1 MSYIDEICGYLLG
14 RGYITREEVSKLMKG
29 LGESSSALFED
40 DDNYGD
46 DDWIEQEEEPSDVQ
60 EEEASAEGRRKGK
73 SKGKPHNFGGRRGND
88 GKCVEITAPELDA
101 KIPTL
106 DWGLKLMQFLAF
118 LQWLGGTGKME
129 SEWSWEAFVKEV
141 DKFYEL
147 GQDGLARALKGKK
160 KIEKFG
166 KNQIALLILYSH
178 GQGLMPPDALDGYMG
193 PVVAAFNS
201 EMGDFLATEWTVN
214 KHAWIYRHPNI
225 GTMKRAV
232 IVYNRLRHVLVD
244 SLKDFMSNLYLV
256 VNLTTWNIRHSAT
269 PPDLNDDTC
278 RTTELWLR
286 KIPRGSF
293 AMGSPWN
300 EKGRDGNEKRHH
312 VMLTQDFYIGM
323 FECTQRQ
330 WELVMGDN
338 PSTYK
343 GDCRPV
349 ENVSYDM
356 IRGKEAGAGW
366 PAFGHAVDSSSFMGR
381 LQEKTGLVFDLPTE
395 AQWEYA
401 CRAGTTTALNSGK
414 DLVST
419 ELDTNMNEVG
429 RYVYNRDDGNGG
441 FTEHTK
447 VGSYMPN
454 GWGLYDMH
462 GNVKE
467 WCLDWYVYG
476 YEQRPP
482 RRLRKTAMMTNPTGP
497 STGSWRVIRNGCW
510 HLEAARCRSAER
522 YRIVPSEN
530 YDDIGF
536 RIALIPVQGR
546 YPSSLS

>member
-1 MSYIDEICGYLLG
+1 MSYIDEICGYLLQ
-14 RGYITREEVSKLMKG
+14 RGYVTREEISTLIKEF
-29 LGESSSALFED
+29 GESPELLDENDSGVDEWPELVEELYPFHEESSR
-40 DDNYGD
+40 
-46 DDWIEQEEEPSDVQ
+46 
-60 EEEASAEGRRKGK
+60 EG
-73 SKGKPHNFGGRRGND
+73 GKPRSGKGGGGDRRTSG
-88 GKCVEITAPELDA
+88 GKNVKVTAPELDA

-106 DWGLKLMQFLAF
+106 DWGFKLTQFLAF
-118 LQWLGGTGKME
+118 LQWLDGTGKAAA
-129 SEWSWEAFVKEV
+129 EWSWEAFAKEV
-141 DKFYEL
+141 DKFYEM

-166 KNQIALLILYSH
+166 KNQIDLLILYSH
-178 GQGLMPPDALDGYMG
+178 SQGLVPPNALDGYTG

-201 EMGDFLATEWTVN
+201 EMGDFRATEWTVN

-225 GTMKRAV
+225 GSMKRAV

-244 SLKDFMSNLYLV
+244 SLKDFMSDLYLV
-256 VNLTTWNIRHSAT
+256 VNLTTWNFRHSAT

-293 AMGSPWN
+293 AMGSPWS
-300 EKGRDGNEKRHH
+300 EKGRDDRNEKRHH
-312 VMLTQDFYIGM
+312 VMLTQDFYIGV

-338 PSTYK
+338 PSVHK

-349 ENVSYDM
+349 ETVSYDM
-356 IRGKEAGAGW
+356 IRGKGW
-366 PAFGHAVDSSSFMGR
+366 PIYGHAVDKSSFMGR

-414 DLVST
+414 DLMST

-429 RYVYNRDDGNGG
+429 RYRYNRHDGKGG

-462 GNVKE
+462 GNLRE
-467 WCLDWYVYG
+467 WCLDWYVRY

-482 RRLRKTAMMTNPTGP
+482 RQLQKTAMMTNPTGP
-497 STGSWRVIRNGCW
+497 STGSERVVRGGFW
-510 HLEAARCRSAER
+510 ALYAERCRSAKR
-522 YRIVPSEN
+522 NAGRPDAWDSFT
-530 YDDIGF
+530 GF

-546 YPSSLS
+546 DPSSLP